1 VERPSWHAML
11 GVRNGEIVGDR
22 GGLSDASAAKQP
34 LAAQAGRS
42 FRRLCS
48 ETIPR
53 KGGVTVKGSPPTPSH
68 DAVLIGGASDKTEDE
83 IARRGIG

>member
-1 VERPSWHAML
+1 MERPSRHAKL

-22 GGLSDASAAKQP
+22 GGLFCASAAKQP

-53 KGGVTVKGSPPTPSH
+53 KGRLNRQGLIPPP
-68 DAVLIGGASDKTEDE
+68 DAVLIGVTFPATRAPGSW
-83 IARRGIG
+83 